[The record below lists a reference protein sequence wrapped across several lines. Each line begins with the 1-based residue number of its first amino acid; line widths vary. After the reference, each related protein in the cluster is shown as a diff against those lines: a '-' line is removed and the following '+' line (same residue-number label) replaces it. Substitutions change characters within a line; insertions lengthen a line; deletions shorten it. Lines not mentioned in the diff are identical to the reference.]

1 MSYGSGSAVV
11 VGVSVVVAVV
21 VSASVVVST
30 CLRNLGTLCN
40 TEEDWKPD

>member
-11 VGVSVVVAVV
+11 VGVSVVVGV

-40 TEEDWKPD
+40 TEED